1 MDADEWC
8 RRCGELEVQ
17 CGVAEAVER
26 SAMEVAACMLD
37 AENWLSR
44 DVLNDLAA
52 AITGHAEARVRWMRH
67 ALADPGALEA

>member
-1 MDADEWC
+1 
-8 RRCGELEVQ
+8 
-17 CGVAEAVER
+17 
-26 SAMEVAACMLD
+26 MEVAACMLD